1 MIHMARQ
8 NHHALRVALLFAALA
23 LAMLCCAPH
32 AECYGGIQSC
42 VGFSSGGFCLPLSQL
57 PVDPNTGAQLCYLD
71 WVNNLP
77 VCAGTFNCSN
87 VLLLYNESLCEQ
99 VSTTQLTILAPG
111 CHANCPACYWRC
123 NSLGLQCKGIGQ
135 GDCCAGLN
143 CLSGTCQG
151 ATCIPAGGIGCAS
164 DSNCCSGLTCTN
176 GLCCA
181 GAGQSCTVGGAQAEC
196 CGTLACNA
204 TSMTCG
210 TPQCGVEVSGRQPS
224 DCVAC
229 IQGTGSVSCACDVN
243 NALAG
248 TASPATKAQ
257 ADACGYTMPVAS
269 TPPAASDVK
278 TCIGS
283 TALVPLAQTT
293 ATQSRQFISCNTN
306 ANPYGCT
313 LLDTY
318 VGTTYGQ
325 LVTAPI
331 IGQDGS
337 VIGNYTMAGTIVRFD
352 ECDPRFDGTMNLT
365 FDPAK
370 VQSVSSVSIS
380 GMSADDA
387 WDFGGGQQSDNW
399 GCGDGCNS
407 ASSSPS
413 TTVQFNEADSLHY
426 YHSWSIRDRCRDQGS
441 SSPQTSLTATF
452 SITYIPLNLTY
463 RAAPLTYPTENLC
476 AACLPSEGTDCSIP
490 DNCCKVASGRVTQD
504 LFCDNLTNPSEP
516 ECSLCKSS
524 VGQKCSGAMPCC
536 APLYCEGSSGTC
548 KQLCNTSGQTCASQ
562 SDCCSPLICNSGS
575 VPSICTCKTEGM
587 ACSDATEC
595 CGEYSCSADTH
606 TCVSRQLPVCSS
618 DSFSSVTLL
627 AGMAGIGMIALA
639 AFVYMVGESLQ
650 NARML
655 SWAKSE
661 LWEVVFSLFVV
672 SMILFTLS
680 TFCNVTVG
688 EVGKMSSS
696 LPVIFAGN
704 EGKNMYDA
712 SMMYLE
718 NAAGF
723 GLRNIA
729 QVRSNQGA
737 YEIRTS
743 FQRYDCK
750 GTCYITMI
758 SSTDAAYSGESMDL
772 AVTNNLLGTA
782 TISYLSVL
790 FQYFTL
796 QYIVSGL
803 FVLLLPIAIVV
814 RSVPFM
820 RGFGGAIIG
829 IIIALYI
836 MYPMAQLS
844 NAVVLPYLAKGMGS
858 VTMSNRDGAVPACAG
873 SAVFA
878 EPAPGTFSVA
888 CDISQANEMDI
899 GGKGITEGDLPSV
912 TDLKEGIKTN
922 VLMFL
927 AGVFL
932 PGLDFIVIAALARDI
947 SGLLGDEA
955 DIARLGQMV

>member
-1 MIHMARQ
+1 MIDMARQ
-8 NHHALRVALLFAALA
+8 NRHAPGVMLLFAAFA
-23 LAMLCCAPH
+23 LAMLCSAPH

-42 VGFSSGGFCLPLSQL
+42 VGFSSAGFCLPAPQL
-57 PVDPNTGAQLCYLD
+57 PVNPNTGAPLCYQD

-77 VCAGTFNCSN
+77 VCGGTFNCSN

-99 VSTTQLTILAPG
+99 VGATQVSILAPN
-111 CHANCPACYWRC
+111 CHANCPECYWRC
-123 NSLGLQCKGIGQ
+123 NSPGMQCSGIGQ

-143 CLSGTCQG
+143 CISGTCQG
-151 ATCIPAGGIGCAS
+151 SSTCISSGGGCS
-164 DSNCCSGLTCTN
+164 
-176 GLCCA
+176 
-181 GAGQSCTVGGAQAEC
+181 VGGAQAEC
-196 CGTLACNA
+196 CGTLACNS

-210 TPQCGVEVSGRQPS
+210 TPQCGIEVSGRQPS
-224 DCVAC
+224 DCIAC
-229 IQGTGSVSCACDVN
+229 ISGTSSAPCSCNISGAQAGVN
-243 NALAG
+243 S
-248 TASPATKAQ
+248 TATQAQ
-257 ADACGYTMPVAS
+257 ADACGYSMPTAS

-278 TCIGS
+278 GCIGYS
-283 TALVPLAQTT
+283 TTAAQSQTT
-293 ATQSRQFISCNTN
+293 ATETRQFLSCYNSD
-306 ANPYGCT
+306 CT
-313 LLDTY
+313 ILDTHVGSNY
-318 VGTTYGQ
+318 GTT
-325 LVTAPI
+325 VTAPI
-331 IGQDGS
+331 HAQDGT
-337 VIGNYTMAGTIVRFD
+337 VIGNYTIGGMAYIPRNGGDCDTRYTGTV
-352 ECDPRFDGTMNLT
+352 NLT
-365 FDPAK
+365 FDPTK
-370 VQSVSSVSIS
+370 VQSVSSVGIS
-380 GMSADDA
+380 GISADDA
-387 WDFGGGQQSDNW
+387 TDFGNGQQSNNW
-399 GCGDGCNS
+399 GCGDSCTPSIPPSSIMFTQVNS
-407 ASSSPS
+407 LKYTLPYW
-413 TTVQFNEADSLHY
+413 SL
-426 YHSWSIRDRCRDQGS
+426 RDRCCCSAG
-441 SSPQTSLTATF
+441 LTATF
-452 SITYIPLNLTY
+452 SIIYIPLSTTY
-463 RAAPLTYPTENLC
+463 QVANLTYPTTNTCPAPL
-476 AACLPSEGTDCSIP
+476 CLPADGADCSIP
-490 DNCCKVASGRVTQD
+490 DNCCKVSSGRVTQD
-504 LFCDNLTNPSEP
+504 LFCDNLTNPSQP
-516 ECSLCKSS
+516 ECSLCKSA

-575 VPSICTCKTEGM
+575 VPSVCTCKTEGM

-595 CGEYSCSADTH
+595 CGEYSCSTDTH
-606 TCVSRQLPVCSS
+606 KCVSRQLPVCSS

-688 EVGKMSSS
+688 EVGTMSSS
-696 LPVIFAGN
+696 LPVIFTGN

-718 NAAGF
+718 NVAGF
-723 GLRNIA
+723 GLRNMA
-729 QVRSNQGA
+729 QVRSNLGA

-743 FQRYDCK
+743 FQRYDC
-750 GTCYITMI
+750 GAMCFLTMI
-758 SSTDAAYSGESMDL
+758 SSTDAKYSGESMDL

-820 RGFGGAIIG
+820 RGFGGALIG
-829 IIIALYI
+829 IIVALYI

-858 VTMSNRDGAVPACAG
+858 VTMSDRDGASPACAG
-873 SAVFA
+873 SGIFA
-878 EPAPGTFSVA
+878 EPGTSPPAFRVSCDTGVA
-888 CDISQANEMDI
+888 KEMDI
-899 GGKGITEGDLPSV
+899 GGKGISEGDLPAV

-932 PGLDFIVIAALARDI
+932 PGLDFIVIASLARDI